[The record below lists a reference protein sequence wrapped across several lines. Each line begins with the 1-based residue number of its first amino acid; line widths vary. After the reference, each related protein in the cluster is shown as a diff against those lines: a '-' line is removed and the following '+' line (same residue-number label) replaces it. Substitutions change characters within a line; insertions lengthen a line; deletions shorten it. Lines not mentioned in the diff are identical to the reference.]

1 MGKGIFGGGG
11 TYSITYNL
19 PYYFYKL
26 SKNLSMGEMSE
37 KAKTRL
43 LAIELYYKL
52 RNVSL
57 VCSLFNL
64 SRKTFYKWQK
74 RFEAGGRKLFLLE
87 DLPKTPK
94 EKRKTTLDF
103 KKEMLIKKLRE
114 KYPTFGKKKLQ
125 ILFQK
130 EYNCFVSQNH
140 IAYVIK
146 KYNLYFN
153 PKKAKRIRTKKAKN
167 TKIKKIR
174 IDKIDKENL
183 ITKEKPFF
191 FCCDTVVL
199 YLSYGVKRYILT
211 AIDYQSKIAYARCYS
226 SKSSLSSFDFI
237 LRLSILVNGKISAIL
252 SDNGSEFAK
261 YFDEACK
268 KLKITH
274 IFTRIKTPKDNSV
287 NERFNRTLKEEF
299 LAVDEYFEP
308 LLTQSDL
315 SEANNRLTSFLIF
328 YNLKRPY
335 CSLNYQTPI
344 EWYNN
349 HWANKEKGVLPMY
362 PTYTFYCFLIFFMV

>member
-26 SKNLSMGEMSE
+26 SKNLSMGKISE

-43 LAIELYYKL
+43 SAIELYYKL

-57 VCSLFNL
+57 VCFLFNL

-74 RFEAGGRKLFLLE
+74 RFEAGKLCE
-87 DLPKTPK
+87 
-94 EKRKTTLDF
+94 
-103 KKEMLIKKLRE
+103 
-114 KYPTFGKKKLQ
+114 
-125 ILFQK
+125 
-130 EYNCFVSQNH
+130 
-140 IAYVIK
+140 
-146 KYNLYFN
+146 
-153 PKKAKRIRTKKAKN
+153 
-167 TKIKKIR
+167 
-174 IDKIDKENL
+174 
-183 ITKEKPFF
+183 
-191 FCCDTVVL
+191 
-199 YLSYGVKRYILT
+199 
-211 AIDYQSKIAYARCYS
+211 IAYARCYS

-237 LRLSILVNGKISAIL
+237 LRFSLLVNGKISAIL

-315 SEANNRLTSFLIF
+315 SEANNLLTSFLIF

-335 CSLNYQTPI
+335 CSLNYQTSI

-362 PTYTFYCFLIFFMV
+362 PTYTHFLTFLIIIFLEE